1 MRPLRHP
8 VQYHRNTLTR
18 SCIGLAYQTGVQTLP
33 PARLFSSWVLQDHR
47 YDMVDVGVWRQVKDE
62 GRESPVRFLEY
73 TFLPEGVAEAL
84 RSHSRRSQRVLG
96 VYSPFIL
103 KLVSCLFYLHLFEL
117 RLWVQSLF

>member
-1 MRPLRHP
+1 
-8 VQYHRNTLTR
+8 
-18 SCIGLAYQTGVQTLP
+18 
-33 PARLFSSWVLQDHR
+33 
-47 YDMVDVGVWRQVKDE
+47 MVDVGVWRQVKDE
-62 GRESPVRFLEY
+62 ARESPVRFLEY